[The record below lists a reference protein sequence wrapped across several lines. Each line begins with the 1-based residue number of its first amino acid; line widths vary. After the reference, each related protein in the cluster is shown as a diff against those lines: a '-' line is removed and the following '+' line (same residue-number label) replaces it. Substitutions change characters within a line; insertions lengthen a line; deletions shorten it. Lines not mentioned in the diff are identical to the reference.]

1 LQSPQDTNIRAA
13 GHYTGLGYPA
23 PHGLYDPLYE
33 KDSCGVGFVCHIK
46 GTPSHDI
53 IERGIDVLKNLLHRG
68 AAGAGGAGDGAGLM
82 AQIPDR
88 FFREVCREA
97 AITLPSPGHYGI
109 AVMFLPRDAQ
119 QQAVCRDAVEQT
131 VRAEGLAFLG
141 WRETPTDETVLGESA
156 RMTRPSVWQCFV
168 GGVEFADDALE
179 RKLFV
184 VRRQCEKA
192 VAQVSADAL
201 GDEEQLRFYV
211 SSLSCRTI
219 VYKGL
224 LLPNQVATF
233 YADLDD
239 PRFESALA
247 VVHQRYSTNTF
258 PSWELAQPF
267 RYLAHN
273 GEINTLRGNLN
284 HMRARE
290 PMLASDLF
298 GDDIVKLHPVID
310 STGSDSACLDNA
322 LELLATAGR
331 SLHHSMAM
339 LIPQAW
345 GNKYPMGPDLRGFFE
360 YHAGLME
367 PWDGPAAVVFTDGRT
382 VGAMLDRNGLRPAR
396 YTITKDGFMVFASE
410 AGVLNLP
417 PAQVRERGSLRPG
430 RMILVDLQ
438 EHRVHGDVEIKTGL
452 ARRQPYRRWVDENK
466 VMVHGL
472 FGAVT
477 PATADPTTLL
487 KRQRYF
493 GYTRE
498 DLKYII
504 DPMATTGH
512 EPVGSMGADEP
523 LAVLSEH
530 PQLLYWYFKQLFA
543 QVTNPPIDSIREELV
558 MSLTTFIGSPGNLLS
573 ESPQQARLVKL
584 QAPILSNEDLAR
596 LRDVDIPGF
605 ASRTLP
611 IAFRAGGNGRDL
623 AAALDELC
631 EKAEAAVVAGEKILV
646 LSDKDLA
653 EEVMAIPALLAV
665 SAVNQHL
672 MRARRRAAV
681 DLIVE
686 TGEAREVMHMALL
699 LGYGA
704 SAINPYLACE
714 ILTDLA
720 ARERLSKDVD
730 PTKALEFYLKA
741 LSTGLLKIMSK
752 LGISTLR
759 SYRGAQAFEALGLDH
774 TLVGKYFEGTASRIG
789 GIGLDEIAREAHA
802 RYQAAAENG
811 EAAERVLP
819 SGGHYSYRKDGERH
833 LWSPEAI
840 TYLQR
845 ATRINDYDLF
855 KKYTGLINDQE
866 KRQSTLRGLFRFKST
881 KSVPISEVES
891 EADIVKR
898 FVTGAMSFGSIS
910 QEAHESLA
918 IAMNRLGAMSNSGE
932 GGEDPERYL
941 PLPNGD
947 SRCSAVKQVASG
959 RFGVTTEYLVNAREL
974 QIKIAQGAKPGEG
987 GQLPSSKVYP
997 WVAKTRHSTP
1007 YVSLISPP
1015 PHHDIYSIEDL
1026 EQLIYDLRCV
1036 NPEARISV
1044 KLVSEVGVGTVAAGV
1059 AKGRADVILISGG
1072 DGGTGAAPLSSVHHV
1087 GAPWELGLAE
1097 TQQTLVLNG
1106 LRSRVRLQTDGQ
1118 LKTGR
1123 DIVIA
1128 ALLGAEEFG
1137 FATSALVVLGCVM
1150 MRACHK
1156 NTCPVGIAT
1165 QEPELRKLFTG
1176 KPEYVA
1182 NFMHMLAREVREYM
1196 AQIGIKKMDDLIGR
1210 CDLLE
1215 VNDAVTFWKAKGLD
1229 FSRVFTRA
1237 EADPKEVRKTTVVK
1251 HDLYKT
1257 LDHKIV
1263 PLVRET
1269 LETARPVTVT
1279 MPIRNVHRAVG
1290 TIVSGN
1296 IARQYGSRGLPDD
1309 TITLHFTGSA
1319 GQSFGAFTTKGM
1331 TLVLDG
1337 EANDYLGKGLSGAK
1351 IIVRPPSGSEFDAH
1365 QNIIAGN
1372 VALYGAT
1379 SGEVYVCGQ
1388 AGERFAIR
1396 NSGAWAVVEGI
1407 GDHGCE
1413 YMTGGRVAVLGP
1425 TGVNFGA
1432 GMSGGIAYVFDET
1445 GLFDDR
1451 CNLGMVDLELMDDP
1465 QDQAELR
1472 TMIERHAKYTHSQ
1485 RAHSLLESWE
1495 SSLPH
1500 FVKVFP
1506 TEYKRAL
1513 GVLSRED
1520 EEVEREEV
1528 ARD

>member
-1 LQSPQDTNIRAA
+1 VQSPQDTHSPVS
-13 GHYTGLGYPA
+13 GQYTGPGPA
-23 PHGLYDPLYE
+23 KPQGLYDPRNE
-33 KDSCGVGFVCHIK
+33 RDACGVGFVCHVN
-46 GTPSHDI
+46 GHLSHDI
-53 IERGIDVLKNLLHRG
+53 IEHGIDILKNLLHRG

-88 FFREVCREA
+88 FFREECHELG
-97 AITLPSPGHYGI
+97 IELSPPGHYGI
-109 AVMFLPRDAQ
+109 AMLFLPLETASRSA
-119 QQAVCRDAVEQT
+119 CREAVEQT
-131 VRAEGLAFLG
+131 IIGEGLTFLG
-141 WRETPTDETVLGESA
+141 WREVPTDETVLGESA
-156 RMTRPSVWQCFV
+156 RKTRPSVWQCFV
-168 GGVEFADDALE
+168 DGGELADDELE
-179 RKLFV
+179 RKLYV
-184 VRRQCEKA
+184 IRRQCEKA
-192 VAQVSADAL
+192 VAQAAVETRVP
-201 GDEEQLRFYV
+201 DEKWRFYV
-211 SSLSCRTI
+211 CSLSSRTI

-233 YADLDD
+233 YSDLSD

-290 PMLASDLF
+290 PVLSSELLGNDMS
-298 GDDIVKLHPVID
+298 KLMPVID
-310 STGSDSACLDNA
+310 PDGSDSACLDNA
-322 LELLATAGR
+322 LELLTTGGR

-345 GNKYPMGPDLRGFFE
+345 GSKYPMGPDLRGFFE

-382 VGAMLDRNGLRPAR
+382 VGALLDRNGLRPAR

-438 EHRVHGDVEIKTGL
+438 EQRVLGDVEIKTRL

-472 FGAVT
+472 FGAVS
-477 PATADPTTLL
+477 PATPDPATLL

-498 DLKYII
+498 DIKYVL
-504 DPMATTGH
+504 DAMATTGH

-523 LAVLSEH
+523 PAVLSEH

-543 QVTNPPIDSIREELV
+543 QVTNPAIDSIREELV
-558 MSLTTFIGSPGNLLS
+558 MSLMTFIGSPGNLLS
-573 ESPQQARLVKL
+573 ERPQQARLVKL
-584 QAPILSNEDLAR
+584 ASPILSNKDLAL
-596 LRDVDIPGF
+596 LRDLTVPGF
-605 ASRTLP
+605 SSRTLQMG
-611 IAFRAGGNGRDL
+611 FRAGGKGRDL
-623 AAALDELC
+623 AEALDGLC
-631 EKAEAAVVAGEKILV
+631 HQAEAAVMAGEKTLI

-653 EEVMAIPALLAV
+653 ENVMAIPSLLAV

-672 MRARRRAAV
+672 MGARRRAGV
-681 DLIVE
+681 DLVVE

-720 ARERLSKDVD
+720 ARDRLSKDVG
-730 PTKALEFYLKA
+730 PTKALELYIKA
-741 LSTGLLKIMSK
+741 LCTGLLKVMSK

-759 SYRGAQAFEALGLDH
+759 SYRGAQAFEALGLSQD
-774 TLVGKYFEGTASRIG
+774 LVSRYFEGTASRIE
-789 GIGLDEIAREAHA
+789 GIGLDEIAREAQA
-802 RYQAAAENG
+802 RYQAAYEGDDTPA
-811 EAAERVLP
+811 RVLP

-833 LWSPEAI
+833 LWTPEAI
-840 TYLQR
+840 TYLQQ
-845 ATRINDYDLF
+845 ATRTNDYDVF
-855 KKYTGLINDQE
+855 KKYTSLINNQE
-866 KRQSTLRGLFRFKST
+866 RQQTTLRGLFRFKDV
-881 KSVPISEVES
+881 KPIPLSEVEPES
-891 EADIVKR
+891 EIVRR

-918 IAMNRLGAMSNSGE
+918 IAMNRLGGMSNSGE
-932 GGEDPERYL
+932 GGEDPERYVT
-941 PLPNGD
+941 LPNGD
-947 SRCSAVKQVASG
+947 SRCSAVKQIASG
-959 RFGVTTEYLVNAREL
+959 RFGVTAEYLVNAREL

-997 WVAKTRHSTP
+997 WVAKTRNSTP

-1026 EQLIYDLRCV
+1026 EQLIYDLRCI

-1072 DGGTGAAPLSSVHHV
+1072 DGGTGAAPLSSVHCV

-1123 DIVIA
+1123 DVVIA

-1156 NTCPVGIAT
+1156 NTCPAGIAT

-1176 KPEYVA
+1176 QPEHVV
-1182 NFMHMLAREVREYM
+1182 NFMRMLAREAREYM
-1196 AQIGIKKMDDLIGR
+1196 AQIGIRKVDDLIGR

-1215 VNDAVTFWKAKGLD
+1215 MNEAITFWKAQGLD
-1229 FSRVFTRA
+1229 FSRIFSRP
-1237 EADPKEVRKTTVVK
+1237 EADPKEVRKTTAVK
-1251 HDLYKT
+1251 HDLHKT

-1279 MPIRNVHRAVG
+1279 LPIRNVHRAVG

-1296 IARQYGSRGLPDD
+1296 IARQYGGRGLPDD
-1309 TITLHFTGSA
+1309 TITLQFIGSA
-1319 GQSFGAFTTKGM
+1319 GQSFGAFCAKGM
-1331 TLVLDG
+1331 TLTLDG

-1351 IIVRPPSGSEFDAH
+1351 IVLRPPSGSEFDAED
-1365 QNIIAGN
+1365 NIIAGN

-1379 SGEVYVCGQ
+1379 SGELYVCGQ

-1445 GLFDDR
+1445 GLFDNR
-1451 CNLGMVDLELMDDP
+1451 CNLGMVDLELMTDP

-1472 TMIERHAKYTHSQ
+1472 TMIERHAKYTHSR
-1485 RAHSLLESWE
+1485 RAHAILEAWE

-1500 FVKVFP
+1500 FIKVFP

-1513 GVLSRED
+1513 GALSQED
-1520 EEVEREEV
+1520 AAVEREEV
-1528 ARD
+1528 SRD